1 MSLSTSGIIRNKLRF
16 WLIGCGEYNQTRL
29 NSTLRERE
37 PCMQRLRHASA
48 RPMQAAKTQ
57 ITCSRKVSQIIYKQT
72 AFM

>member
-1 MSLSTSGIIRNKLRF
+1 MSLSTSGIIRNKLRL
-16 WLIGCGEYNQTRL
+16 LIGCGEYNQTRL

-57 ITCSRKVSQIIYKQT
+57 ITCSRKVSQFIYKQT